1 MSQPANIPHGVSL
14 WQRARRKLVKK
25 KFVMFC
31 FGIVM
36 FYILLAIAGYLGL
49 LPDYQTRVGGS
60 YELPSLE
67 FAKIL
72 GTDIFGRSVL
82 YKVLAGAQT
91 AMTMGFLVAGITIP
105 FGMFLGAIAGYYGG
119 KVDDFIIWLYS
130 VTTSIPSILLMVAI
144 SYVLGKGMFAVCIAL
159 GAVSWVGI
167 CRLIRGEVM
176 KHKNREYVLA
186 IRLLGASNMR
196 IIFRHILP
204 NVFHLAIITASLMIL
219 GAIKSEVILTFLGL
233 GLEGGNSWGTMISDA
248 TGELSNG
255 IWWPLFGAT
264 TAMFIVVYALNIVGD
279 ALRDALDPK
288 LVD

>member
-1 MSQPANIPHGVSL
+1 
-14 WQRARRKLVKK
+14 
-25 KFVMFC
+25 MFC
-31 FGIVM
+31 FGIVV
-36 FYILLAIAGYLGL
+36 FYIVLAIAGYLGL